1 MAELQF
7 EVQLRR
13 YLKYVNRFHVW
24 MWRLGMGA
32 MLNFWPSVVGRY
44 LVITHIGR
52 KSGLKRRTSV
62 NYAIVDDEIYCVAGF
77 GTVSDWYRN
86 IIANPQIEIWRP
98 DGWWAGIAEDVTQRA
113 DRLSIVRE
121 VLIGSAFVARAAGFD
136 PQRMTDEE
144 LDAFTEKYRLIHL
157 RRIAARTGAGGPGD
171 LAWVW
176 IWATWILL
184 PLVLWRRRKR

>member
-1 MAELQF
+1 MASDPNLEAK
-7 EVQLRR
+7 LRQG
-13 YLKYVNRFHVW
+13 LKYVNRFHLW
-24 MWRLGMGA
+24 MWRLGMGQ
-32 MLNFWPSVVGRY
+32 MLNMWPSVVGRY

-77 GTVSDWYRN
+77 GAVSDWYRN
-86 IIANPQIEIWRP
+86 IIANPQIEIWLP
-98 DGWWAGIAEDVTQRA
+98 DGWWAGVAKEVTGRQ

-136 PQRMTDEE
+136 PHRMTDEE
-144 LDAFTEKYRLIHL
+144 LDAFTAKCRLIHL
-157 RRIAARTGAGGPGD
+157 RRIAARTGKGGPGD

-176 IWATWILL
+176 MWATWILL
-184 PLVLWRRRKR
+184 PLILFRRRK